1 VFLIY
6 FRCPFD
12 WFLRSII
19 KGLLIKFN
27 TKYIKIMNKN
37 SIYFALFLV
46 FTLVSAISF
55 VEAEQQRAC
64 TLEAKICPDGSS
76 VGRQGSNCEFA
87 ECPGSSDS
95 DDDSKGVE
103 NKNQERETE
112 RLGEAEFDDDSA
124 TSTDDDI
131 ATSTEDD
138 DIATSTDSDD
148 KFEFAKRAE
157 ERRSRIANAVQE
169 MIRVSDDSETVGE
182 QIRVMAQEQNQ
193 EYEEAEVVIENVAKR
208 GGFAR
213 FFIGPDYGE
222 IKKAEQ
228 YVEKYNERLQKMGEE
243 VSKVT
248 AQTLVDSLNAQIKE
262 LEQVKTELTSEI
274 EAQKGGFSLFGWLNR
289 LLSK

>member
-1 VFLIY
+1 
-6 FRCPFD
+6 
-12 WFLRSII
+12 
-19 KGLLIKFN
+19 
-27 TKYIKIMNKN
+27 MNKN

-76 VGRQGSNCEFA
+76 VGRQGPNCEFA

-95 DDDSKGVE
+95 DDDSSKGVE
-103 NKNQERETE
+103 NQERENAK
-112 RLGEAEFDDDSA
+112 LGKIESDDDSA
-124 TSTDDDI
+124 TSTDEDI
-131 ATSTEDD
+131 ATSTDD
-138 DIATSTDSDD
+138 DTEDNTATSTDSDD